1 MATLS
6 GAERIRAITDEDG
19 MFKAFDTY
27 PWKRDKMFTS
37 GLYAILGDP
46 NTENPQ
52 GTPIDLAIHAR
63 IFYYAQRIGVT
74 IDFAKYKDW
83 LAKHPDHTPPD
94 VLPEEYKTS
103 SATSTQGASSST
115 APAASGA
122 TEPSIDD
129 VPTLT
134 SKLDTLNTNETTLA
148 DPTPDSSAT
157 PADEATPSW
166 QAAAPKADL
175 YVERKAQPQEGA
187 PGQGG
192 DEPAYPMGFAQMLE
206 MIQKGIP
213 IPGIRQ
219 IPDTVVRD
227 ASVKPFG
234 KRAVPK
240 KPWEKDVATAEAVE
254 KPSVVDSE
262 FPPLDDAV
270 SPAVEAESV
279 SKEAVNNVKQN
290 ITNPTREDPIYECA

>member
-27 PWKRDKMFTS
+27 PWKKDKAFMS
-37 GLYAILGDP
+37 GLNAILGDP
-46 NTENPQ
+46 NIENPQ
-52 GTPIDLAIHAR
+52 GSPSDLAVHAR
-63 IFYYAQRIGVT
+63 VFYYAQRIGVT
-74 IDFAKYKDW
+74 IDFARYKDW
-83 LAKHPDHTPPD
+83 LARHPGYTPPD
-94 VLPEEYKTS
+94 ILPEEYKS
-103 SATSTQGASSST
+103 QNTQGTATTPTTAGSS
-115 APAASGA
+115 
-122 TEPSIDD
+122 D
-129 VPTLT
+129 VPDLT
-134 SKLDTLNTNETTLA
+134 SKLSGLSTGKVKEE
-148 DPTPDSSAT
+148 SAAAAG
-157 PADEATPSW
+157 PAPSW

-175 YVERKAQPQEGA
+175 YVERKPPSQADA
-187 PGQGG
+187 PGEGG

-240 KPWEKDVATAEAVE
+240 KPWEKDLPAPETATDAAVT
-254 KPSVVDSE
+254 PSVVDAE
-262 FPPLDDAV
+262 FPPLDEVAAPV
-270 SPAVEAESV
+270 AEAAT
-279 SKEAVNNVKQN
+279 KE
-290 ITNPTREDPIYECA
+290 T

>member
-52 GTPIDLAIHAR
+52 GTPTDLAIHAR
-63 IFYYAQRIGVT
+63 VFYYAQRIGVT
-74 IDFAKYKDW
+74 IDFAKYKEW

-94 VLPEEYKTS
+94 VLPEEYKS
-103 SATSTQGASSST
+103 TSTTTAAGDAVASSK
-115 APAASGA
+115 SG
-122 TEPSIDD
+122 
-129 VPTLT
+129 VPDLT
-134 SKLDTLNTNETTLA
+134 SKLNDLTTSEETTA
-148 DPTPDSSAT
+148 DAGTET
-157 PADEATPSW
+157 VTKTGDEPTPSW
-166 QAAAPKADL
+166 QAAAPKVDL
-175 YVERKAQPQEGA
+175 FVERKAPSQAGA

-240 KPWEKDVATAEAVE
+240 KPWEKDIPAAEIGVDAAG

-262 FPPLDDAV
+262 FPPLEEGAW
-270 SPAVEAESV
+270 PGAEVETAG
-279 SKEAVNNVKQN
+279 KE
-290 ITNPTREDPIYECA
+290 I

>member
-27 PWKRDKMFTS
+27 PWKKDKAFIS
-37 GLYAILGDP
+37 GLNAILGDP

-52 GTPIDLAIHAR
+52 GTPSDLAIHAR

-74 IDFAKYKDW
+74 VDFARYKDW
-83 LAKHPDHTPPD
+83 LARHPGYTPPD
-94 VLPEEYKTS
+94 ILPEEYKSRSTQDT
-103 SATSTQGASSST
+103 ATTSTAAGSGD
-115 APAASGA
+115 AASA
-122 TEPSIDD
+122 ND
-129 VPTLT
+129 VPGLT
-134 SKLDTLNTNETTLA
+134 SKLNDLSTGKEKEESAAAATTETA
-148 DPTPDSSAT
+148 
-157 PADEATPSW
+157 PSW

-175 YVERKAQPQEGA
+175 YVERKPPSQADA

-192 DEPAYPMGFAQMLE
+192 DEPAYPMGFAQMLD

-240 KPWEKDVATAEAVE
+240 KPWEKDLPAAEPATDEAE
-254 KPSVVDSE
+254 KPSVVDAE
-262 FPPLDDAV
+262 FPPLDEVAAPV
-270 SPAVEAESV
+270 AETAT
-279 SKEAVNNVKQN
+279 KE
-290 ITNPTREDPIYECA
+290 T

>member
-27 PWKRDKMFTS
+27 PWKKDKDFMS
-37 GLYAILGDP
+37 GLSAILGDP

-52 GTPIDLAIHAR
+52 GTPSDLAIHAR
-63 IFYYAQRIGVT
+63 IFYYAQRIGVA
-74 IDFAKYKDW
+74 IDFARYKDW
-83 LAKHPDHTPPD
+83 LARHPDHAAPD
-94 VLPEEYKTS
+94 ILPEEYKARDTRDAASADGVPGLTS
-103 SATSTQGASSST
+103 RLGDLSTGKGKEKASDAGAAASS
-115 APAASGA
+115 
-122 TEPSIDD
+122 EP
-129 VPTLT
+129 
-134 SKLDTLNTNETTLA
+134 
-148 DPTPDSSAT
+148 
-157 PADEATPSW
+157 TPSW

-175 YVERKAQPQEGA
+175 YVERKPSSQADA
-187 PGQGG
+187 PAPGG
-192 DEPAYPMGFAQMLE
+192 DEPSYPIGFAQMLE

-240 KPWEKDVATAEAVE
+240 KPWEKDIPAAEVSAGE
-254 KPSVVDSE
+254 AERHPMVDAE
-262 FPPLDDAV
+262 FPPLDEVAAPV
-270 SPAVEAESV
+270 TETAT
-279 SKEAVNNVKQN
+279 KEM
-290 ITNPTREDPIYECA
+290 

>member
-52 GTPIDLAIHAR
+52 GTPTDLAIHAR

-115 APAASGA
+115 APVASGA
-122 TEPSIDD
+122 TEPSTDD

-206 MIQKGIP
+206 MIQKGIR

>member
-27 PWKRDKMFTS
+27 PWKKDKAFIS
-37 GLYAILGDP
+37 GLNAILGDP

-52 GTPIDLAIHAR
+52 GTPSDLAIHAR

-74 IDFAKYKDW
+74 VDFARYKDW
-83 LAKHPDHTPPD
+83 LARHPGYTPPTFC
-94 VLPEEYKTS
+94 PRNTSRGAHKTPPPPAGS
-103 SATSTQGASSST
+103 GD
-115 APAASGA
+115 AASA
-122 TEPSIDD
+122 ND
-129 VPTLT
+129 VPGLT
-134 SKLDTLNTNETTLA
+134 SKLNDLSTGKEKEESAAAATTETA
-148 DPTPDSSAT
+148 
-157 PADEATPSW
+157 PSW

-175 YVERKAQPQEGA
+175 YVERKPPSQADA

-192 DEPAYPMGFAQMLE
+192 DEPAYPMGFAQMLD

-240 KPWEKDVATAEAVE
+240 KPWEKDLPAAEPATDEAE
-254 KPSVVDSE
+254 KPSVVDAE
-262 FPPLDDAV
+262 FPPLDEVAAPV
-270 SPAVEAESV
+270 AETAT
-279 SKEAVNNVKQN
+279 KE
-290 ITNPTREDPIYECA
+290 T

>member
-27 PWKRDKMFTS
+27 PWKKDKAFIS
-37 GLYAILGDP
+37 GLNAILGDP
-46 NTENPQ
+46 NTENPKEPPPTSPS
-52 GTPIDLAIHAR
+52 TPGSSTTPSASASPSTSRGLAREAPGLHAPR
-63 IFYYAQRIGVT
+63 HSA
-74 IDFAKYKDW
+74 
-83 LAKHPDHTPPD
+83 
-94 VLPEEYKTS
+94 EEYKSRSTQDT
-103 SATSTQGASSST
+103 ATTSTAAGSGD
-115 APAASGA
+115 AASA
-122 TEPSIDD
+122 ND
-129 VPTLT
+129 VPGLT
-134 SKLDTLNTNETTLA
+134 SKLNDLSTGKEKDESADAATTETA
-148 DPTPDSSAT
+148 
-157 PADEATPSW
+157 PSW

-175 YVERKAQPQEGA
+175 YVERKPPSQADA

-192 DEPAYPMGFAQMLE
+192 DEPAYPMGFAQMLD

-240 KPWEKDVATAEAVE
+240 KPWEKDLPAAEPATDEAE
-254 KPSVVDSE
+254 KPSVVDAE
-262 FPPLDDAV
+262 FPPLDEVAAPV
-270 SPAVEAESV
+270 AETAT
-279 SKEAVNNVKQN
+279 KE
-290 ITNPTREDPIYECA
+290 T